1 MTDLEQALH
10 AFGGAPA
17 HAPGFEQRLWAAI
30 DAVDAAD
37 AEIATGPA
45 SVVGAGSGASGA
57 HTGHPSRR
65 WFLVA
70 AAVAVAAL
78 GVIALT
84 SRHTVQQLANPPAA
98 SAGEIVANVRK
109 ALSTFTTVK
118 ATIVTLSTGV
128 TGPDKMRPGWTS
140 ADWFR
145 RAHVDGPAV
154 VTQLPATIIATADGR
169 LRKTM
174 PIDPGVWS
182 TTLQPDGSIKV
193 VHQATAKLRLTR
205 DVPSVNVDTQDDSAG
220 IMGWYTPGYT
230 FDNGSGGRGF
240 AAEQAMLTTETPLGP
255 PDTQGEGAS
264 WMGTEGFPVSALST
278 LARGAVSH
286 TTYEGRPALIVSASV
301 VPGPAVEED
310 NGQGMMFY
318 GQFDELRI
326 TVDEATWFPVSFT
339 TLLHGEVVQEE
350 RLTHIRLGVAVSDQ
364 LFRPDFPNGA
374 QVEVDRE
381 HFRRVTEAEAA
392 HAFTYVPLAP
402 SALPAGF
409 AYFQAAAARTARF
422 FVMTGA
428 GSAGGEHWIPSHDVT
443 ELQYRSGFLTMT
455 VSCRREAGMHD
466 PLLTDPFSGDP
477 SQGGAPNA
485 RETVVIHGG
494 ALDGVEAKLAVP
506 PAGVP
511 HLWAFHDGLMITVA
525 GDLMREQLLQ
535 VAGSLQPMR

>member
-1 MTDLEQALH
+1 M
-10 AFGGAPA
+10 
-17 HAPGFEQRLWAAI
+17 
-30 DAVDAAD
+30 
-37 AEIATGPA
+37 
-45 SVVGAGSGASGA
+45 
-57 HTGHPSRR
+57 
-65 WFLVA
+65 
-70 AAVAVAAL
+70 
-78 GVIALT
+78 IALT

-98 SAGEIVANVRK
+98 SASEIVANVRK

-128 TGPDKMRPGWTS
+128 SGPDKMKPGWTS
-140 ADWFR
+140 ADWFK

-154 VTQLPATIIATADGR
+154 VTQLPATLIATADGH
-169 LRKTM
+169 LRKTT
-174 PIDPGVWS
+174 PLDLGVWS
-182 TTLQPDGSIKV
+182 TTIQPDGSIKV
-193 VHQATAKLRLTR
+193 VHETPSTFKLTR
-205 DVPSVNVDTQDDSAG
+205 DVPPVNVDTQDDSAG
-220 IMGWYTPGYT
+220 VMGWYSPGYT
-230 FDNGSGGRGF
+230 FGSSGNQGF
-240 AAEQAMLTTETPLGP
+240 GAEQAILTIETPLGP

-278 LARGAVSH
+278 LARGTVSH
-286 TTYEGRPALIVSASV
+286 TTYEGRPALVVSASV

-310 NGQGMMFY
+310 NGRGMMFY

-326 TVDEATWFPVSFT
+326 TVDEVTWFPVSFT
-339 TLLHGEVVQEE
+339 TLLHGDVVQEE
-350 RLTHIRLGVAVSDQ
+350 RLTHIRLGVPVSDQ
-364 LFRPDFPNGA
+364 LFRTDFPKGA
-374 QVEVDRE
+374 KVEVDRE
-381 HFRRVTEAEAA
+381 HFRRVTEVQAA
-392 HAFTYVPLAP
+392 RAFTYVPLAP
-402 SALPAGF
+402 ATLPTGF
-409 AYFQAAAARTARF
+409 TYFQAATARTARF

-428 GSAGGEHWIPSHDVT
+428 GSAANEHWIPSHDVT

-466 PLLTDPFSGDP
+466 PLLADPFSGDP

-525 GDLMREQLLQ
+525 GDLTREQLLQ